1 MWFALA
7 LFTLVTFVN
16 ASIDIPQCPIGCKC
30 HAYVTSSALTVDCAQ
45 RPPAVDVKQL
55 SNELDTVILSADHV
69 ISHLSLTLLSITNTP
84 LTHIPASVCKLVN
97 LTSLNLNDNNL
108 TEVRD
113 NCFTKLTKLITLS
126 VSRNAIVGLQDGIFD
141 GMQSLVTLDLSYNL
155 ISFIGLRVFSNS
167 SDLTSLRLLNL
178 AWNRLTSLEPWWYY
192 RCILGNETSP
202 VKVLLK
208 RNLISN
214 FTNKLQ
220 FKFRCGMKLPYGKL
234 CLNENRIAHIMDAF
248 NGWNMVGSSI
258 FTTIACLINMKGKY
272 PLMNFDI
279 GGSRY
284 VCDCTDFELYKIA
297 QLFAHT
303 RIMDRVRC
311 GTLNFRNIFGQKML
325 ATKIPLKE
333 FVCELTDRCPSGCQC
348 VYRPANFTLHVYCSA
363 ANLSSLPLDLP
374 PLPKK
379 NVKYKLDFSNNK
391 LLRRLEHRPYF
402 VNTSILDV
410 SNCSLIDIALG
421 DLRDVRCLSVVNLRG
436 NQIQSFPG
444 QANTVNISATLLIGG
459 NPWRCSC
466 DNSWMIGWLQS
477 LSGQISDPGDITC
490 ASPAQMYG
498 RNILKSTVEDF
509 CVDPVKSASK
519 SYIITIIISLSSAV
533 ATAVLLIVFRML
545 LYKFRVK
552 LYTKWNFHPFDR
564 DECHGEDM
572 DYDVFLCCSSVD
584 YDPHGRHILELIES
598 KGYRVCYH
606 EYDFPPGLIL
616 ENMGQAIER
625 SKRTVCLVSTN
636 FRMR

>member
-1 MWFALA
+1 MWFTIA
-7 LFTLVTFVN
+7 LFTLV
-16 ASIDIPQCPIGCKC
+16 ASVDAYSNTTQCPAGCNC
-30 HAYVTSSALTVDCAQ
+30 QETSSSLTVDCTQ
-45 RPPAVDVKQL
+45 RLPVVDVEQL
-55 SNELDTVILSADHV
+55 SNELDAILSSEHMV
-69 ISHLSLTLLSITNTP
+69 NRLTSLRITNAP
-84 LTHIPASVCKLVN
+84 LTHVPTSICKLVN
-97 LTSLNLNDNNL
+97 LTSLDLNNNSL
-108 TEVRD
+108 IELPD
-113 NCFTKLTKLITLS
+113 NCFTNLTKLVTLS
-126 VSRNAIVGLQDGIFD
+126 LIRNAIVGLQDGIFD
-141 GMQSLVTLDLSYNL
+141 GLQSLVSLNLSFNH
-155 ISFIGLRVFSNS
+155 ISSIGLRVFSNS
-167 SDLTSLRLLNL
+167 SNLTRLRSLSLHN
-178 AWNRLTSLEPWWYY
+178 NRLTSLEPWCYY
-192 RCILGNETSP
+192 RLILGNETSR
-202 VKVLLK
+202 VTITLSN
-208 RNLISN
+208 NLIST
-214 FTNKLQ
+214 FTNELQ
-220 FKFRCGMKLPYGKL
+220 FQFRCGMKLPYSYLDLYRNRITHMMDILKGWNVGGDHLIATAL
-234 CLNENRIAHIMDAF
+234 CLKNRMASPHPLMKVNLGGDSYACDCIDFPIYKMMKSFQKNSLHKGVRCNNTNFVTQTGQPMYI
-248 NGWNMVGSSI
+248 SSI
-258 FTTIACLINMKGKY
+258 PIN
-272 PLMNFDI
+272 
-279 GGSRY
+279 
-284 VCDCTDFELYKIA
+284 
-297 QLFAHT
+297 
-303 RIMDRVRC
+303 
-311 GTLNFRNIFGQKML
+311 
-325 ATKIPLKE
+325 E
-333 FVCELTDRCPSGCQC
+333 FVCDVSDRCPSGCRC
-348 VYRPANFTLHVYCSA
+348 VYRPANATLHIDCSA

-374 PLPKK
+374 PLPKSYA
-379 NVKYKLDFSNNK
+379 KYKLDFSNNK
-391 LLRRLEHRPYF
+391 LLQRLEHRPYF

-636 FRMR
+636 FRNR